1 MSIGSRLAAWLKRD
15 KAQSLA
21 ALAADDHAQAQEELS
36 KPVPKRRRIR
46 DTRGTLSRFDVRLA
60 HVYGGMRLEA
70 IRRFWGREAAKWA
83 AGGAA

>member
-1 MSIGSRLAAWLKRD
+1 MSIGSRLAAWLGRD

-21 ALAADDHAQAQEELS
+21 AQTAQAEVAPAAARQR
-36 KPVPKRRRIR
+36 KAAPKIR

-70 IRRFWGREAAKWA
+70 IRRFWGREAARWA